1 MGQTVYVL
9 MELSGGKKTQ
19 EWRPVAVVS
28 DLSVAEQ
35 WQSYGKNVDWVPLE
49 LDDTHYLQPGEKAP
63 EFHPQ
68 QITPIEQRAMDTAKE
83 MEQTNERLLKIID
96 RLQKQLGVRG
106 KVDREQRAVKAPTSA
121 LLKKAEEVIPPK
133 PVERIKGGM
142 QAFPEKLDAQEIA
155 DFVETYSTYPVDNEF
170 IYEMYSGSHAELKL
184 VPVAEL
190 TEGGRDHNQQSPKN
204 EAKYEKMNLKTM
216 PPLLVE
222 NGEVKDGNHRL
233 RASQKR
239 GLTHMWCYVVTG
251 GDIPEEE
258 PDVDIDTD
266 SSQES

>member
-9 MELSGGKKTQ
+9 MSLEGSAKGK
-19 EWRPVAVVS
+19 EWRPVAVVT
-28 DLSVAEQ
+28 DPSVAEQ
-35 WQSYGKNVDWVPLE
+35 WQGYGKEVDWVPLE
-49 LDDTHYLQPGEKAP
+49 LDDTKYISPGEKP
-63 EFHPQ
+63 EFRPHK
-68 QITPIEQRAMDTAKE
+68 ITPLEQRAMDTAKGLE
-83 MEQTNERLLKIID
+83 ETNQRLLKVVEQ
-96 RLQKQLGVRG
+96 LQKRLGV
-106 KVDREQRAVKAPTSA
+106 KLPKDPVKEPTAA
-121 LLKKAEEVIPPK
+121 LLKKAKEVVPPK

-142 QAFPEKLDAQEIA
+142 QAFSEKLDAQEIA

-170 IYEMYSGSHAELKL
+170 IYEMYNGSHAELKL
-184 VPVAEL
+184 VPIAEL

-233 RASQKR
+233 RASKKR
-239 GLTHMWCYVVTG
+239 GLTHMWCYVVIG

-258 PDVDIDTD
+258 PDVDINTD
-266 SSQES
+266 SSQKS